1 LNNQCCAF
9 TARERIIEK
18 SVESNRKLGPSMKTE
33 QKSQQHYQIAVI
45 GSGSGGRAAALFA
58 ARKGLR
64 TTLIEGDKIGGAC
77 FHTGC
82 YAVRALQAC
91 AHQFRDALRSGRFG
105 NKVDL
110 LKVSLYDW
118 MMAQVKVSRRLA
130 DTFESEMNGL
140 NVDIHQGYAELPDHR
155 TVKVTGRKGTNVTFT
170 ADNVIVATGSRP
182 EFHGSSEPKLVNSE
196 ELLRTP
202 RVPEKLMIVGAGYI
216 GCEFASIY
224 RTLGCAVT
232 IIEQKDRVLPGWE
245 PEAGERVAQALL
257 SQGVALLLNQ
267 QVTLD
272 RIERNAD
279 AVRFRPSGG
288 EAVEADLVLMA
299 TGRKANTGGMG
310 LAALGIDESSCLKV
324 DNQMRLP
331 VPGLYAVGDVNG
343 ISLLDSTA
351 YSQAGVAINSIL
363 GHETRFDRRLAPRC
377 VHTEP
382 MVAAVGWSQQD
393 ADAQGI
399 EYLAAAETIQLV
411 SDNERSVVE
420 PEPTFLKVMVDP
432 QTWRLLGCLVVGD
445 HASVIANCA
454 AIAIESGL
462 SVKNLREIPLTQP
475 SAMEA
480 LMATLR
486 KLN

>member
-1 LNNQCCAF
+1 
-9 TARERIIEK
+9 
-18 SVESNRKLGPSMKTE
+18 
-33 QKSQQHYQIAVI
+33 
-45 GSGSGGRAAALFA
+45 
-58 ARKGLR
+58 
-64 TTLIEGDKIGGAC
+64 
-77 FHTGC
+77 
-82 YAVRALQAC
+82 
-91 AHQFRDALRSGRFG
+91 
-105 NKVDL
+105 
-110 LKVSLYDW
+110 
-118 MMAQVKVSRRLA
+118 
-130 DTFESEMNGL
+130 
-140 NVDIHQGYAELPDHR
+140 
-155 TVKVTGRKGTNVTFT
+155 
-170 ADNVIVATGSRP
+170 
-182 EFHGSSEPKLVNSE
+182 
-196 ELLRTP
+196 
-202 RVPEKLMIVGAGYI
+202 
-216 GCEFASIY
+216 
-224 RTLGCAVT
+224 
-232 IIEQKDRVLPGWE
+232 
-245 PEAGERVAQALL
+245 L

-324 DNQMRLP
+324 DKQMRLP

>member
-1 LNNQCCAF
+1 
-9 TARERIIEK
+9 
-18 SVESNRKLGPSMKTE
+18 MKTE
-33 QKSQQHYQIAVI
+33 QKSQQHYQLVVI
-45 GSGSGGRAAALFA
+45 GSGSGGRAAALLA
-58 ARKGLR
+58 ARNGLR
-64 TTLIEGDKIGGAC
+64 TAVIEGDKIGGAS
-77 FHTGC
+77 FHSGC

-110 LKVSLYDW
+110 LKASLYDW
-118 MMAQVKVSRRLA
+118 MMAQAKASLRLA
-130 DTFESEMNGL
+130 DSFKSEMNEL
-140 NVDIHQGYAELPDHR
+140 NVDLHQGYGELLDHR

-170 ADNVIVATGSRP
+170 ADNMIVATGSRP

-202 RVPEKLMIVGAGYI
+202 TVPEKLMIVGAGYI

-224 RTLGCAVT
+224 RTLGSAVT

-257 SQGVALLLNQ
+257 NQGVALLLNQ
-267 QVTLD
+267 HVVIDQ
-272 RIERNAD
+272 IERNAD
-279 AVRFRPSGG
+279 AVRIRQPRG
-288 EAVEADLVLMA
+288 EAFEADLVLMA
-299 TGRKANTGGMG
+299 TGRKANSGGIG
-310 LAALGIDESSCLKV
+310 LGALGIDESSYLKV

-351 YSQAGVAINSIL
+351 YSQASVAINSIL
-363 GHETRFDRRLAPRC
+363 EHETRFDRRLAPRC

-393 ADAQGI
+393 ADVQGI
-399 EYLAAAETIQLV
+399 EYLATAETIQLV

-420 PEPTFLKVMVDP
+420 RDPTFLKVLVDP
-432 QTWRLLGCLVVGD
+432 QSWRLLGCLVVGA

-454 AIAIESGL
+454 AIAIESGI